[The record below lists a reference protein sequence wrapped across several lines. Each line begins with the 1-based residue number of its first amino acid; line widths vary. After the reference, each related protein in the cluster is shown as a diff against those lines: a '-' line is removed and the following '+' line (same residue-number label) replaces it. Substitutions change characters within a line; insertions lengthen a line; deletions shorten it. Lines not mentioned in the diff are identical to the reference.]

1 MGWFYKL
8 GDTEHGPVSQEEIIA
23 AFKAGDID
31 KFTHIKED
39 DSFAWRALE
48 ATEIG
53 EALGFVTIEHNNI
66 KGEPLPYDPEKVIPL
81 GWRSV
86 LLMFATWMAIIGAL
100 GLTVSAAVAVYQ
112 IATSI
117 HDVKPPSGELTAF
130 ELSMFAYFLFF
141 LVLST
146 GSFLGIFGYCF
157 TYQRAMK
164 NIRFLGAH
172 ESTISPIFTW
182 VWFFVPFANLVMPAK
197 AMSQIWHA
205 SHRLSGL
212 EIKAKWAIPT
222 WWSGWLIYYFAGRIS
237 DVYAKGS
244 ITDDAYIV
252 DPPNAA
258 IGMIFAFISAFAIL
272 LSSIALLRITQ
283 IIASLHKQLGPAK
296 MLSVFD

>member
-1 MGWFYKL
+1 MGWYYKL
-8 GDTEHGPVSQEEIIA
+8 GDTEHGPVSQEELIA
-23 AFKAGDID
+23 AFKAGDVD
-31 KFTHIKED
+31 QFTRIKED

-48 ATEIG
+48 KTEIG

-66 KGEPLPYDPEKVIPL
+66 KGEPLPYDPEKVRPL

-86 LLMFATWMAIIGAL
+86 LLLFATWMAIIGAL
-100 GLTVSAAVAVYQ
+100 GLTISAGTTTYQ
-112 IATSI
+112 IAMAASGITS
-117 HDVKPPSGELTAF
+117 SGGELTALGF
-130 ELSMFAYFLFF
+130 SMFAYFAFM
-141 LVLST
+141 LVLGAGT
-146 GSFLGIFGYCF
+146 ILGIFGYCF

-182 VWFFVPFANLVMPAK
+182 IWFFVPFANLFMPAK

-222 WWSGWLIYYFAGRIS
+222 WWSGWLIYYFAGRLS
-237 DVYAKGS
+237 DVFAEGS

-252 DPPNAA
+252 DPQNAV